1 MNTGLPIKSVSNPK
15 INMLFNKMM
24 AKNAPTE
31 MELKEKDVLLRETQS
46 QLEDTQKKVIEM
58 YETM

>member
-1 MNTGLPIKSVSNPK
+1 
-15 INMLFNKMM
+15 MLFNKMM